1 MTAVRD
7 TRTLGQHLAD
17 GRSGWTCRAADRR
30 RNREFRPV
38 RAINVL
44 PALVLVALCTASA
57 LFARFWFSPA
67 GQAFFHALRSQP

>member
-1 MTAVRD
+1 MNAVRD
-7 TRTLGQHLAD
+7 TRTLGQRCSDARD
-17 GRSGWTCRAADRR
+17 WASTPDRR
-30 RNREFRPV
+30 HNRELRPV
-38 RAINVL
+38 RTIDVL